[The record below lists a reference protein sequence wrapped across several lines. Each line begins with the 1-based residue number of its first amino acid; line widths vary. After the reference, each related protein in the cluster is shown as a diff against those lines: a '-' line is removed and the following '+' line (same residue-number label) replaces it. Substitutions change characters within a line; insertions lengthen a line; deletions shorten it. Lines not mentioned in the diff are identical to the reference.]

1 MIGKMIRGLIQME
14 KVNVSSERNITLIM
28 DFYELTMSY
37 NYFKLGKGEQI
48 VYFDMFY
55 RKNPDGGG
63 FVIFAGLQQL
73 IEAIKDMRFTDGDI
87 EYLRQLNIFDEDFF
101 EYLKNFSFTGTIYS
115 VPEGTPVFPY
125 EPLVTIKAKLIEAQ
139 LIETFLLVTINHQSL
154 IATKTHRVCQEAKG
168 RAVMEFGAR
177 RAQGYDGAHYGAR
190 AAYIGGV
197 SGTATTSAGKAFDIP
212 VLGTMAHSFV
222 QSFDNEFEAF
232 KAYAEVYPDSCVLLV
247 DTYDTLKSG
256 VPNAIRVA
264 EEILAPLGKRLAGI
278 RLDSGDIAYLT
289 KKARMM
295 LDVAGLSDCKI
306 TVSNSLDEYLIRSV
320 LEQGAQI
327 DSFGV
332 GENMIVSKSSPVFGG
347 VYKLAAVEKD
357 GQIIPKIK
365 ISENTEKITNPGYKK
380 VYRLIEKE
388 TNKAIADVIAFHD
401 EILDENQDLVIYH
414 QSDAW
419 KNKTLLAGTYQIKP
433 LQELVFDEGKC
444 VYPTYSLQEIRDY
457 SFQQKALLWDEVFR
471 LEYPHIYYVDLTKK
485 LLDYKLEM
493 LAKGGR
499 A

>member
-1 MIGKMIRGLIQME
+1 MKMIGGSIME
-14 KVNVSSERNITLIM
+14 ENYVGRERNITLIM

-37 NYFKLGKGEQI
+37 NYFKLGKQDEI

-55 RKNPDGGG
+55 RKNPDQGG

-73 IEAIKDMRFTDGDI
+73 IEAIENMHFSDGDI
-87 EYLRQLNIFDEDFF
+87 EYLRSLNVFDEDFF
-101 EYLKNFSFTGTIYS
+101 AYLKDFHFTGTIYS
-115 VPEGTPVFPY
+115 VKEGTPVFPY
-125 EPLVTIKAKLIEAQ
+125 EPLITVKAKLIEAQ

-154 IATKTHRVCQEAKG
+154 IATKARRIVQEAKG
-168 RAVMEFGAR
+168 RPVMEFGAR

-197 SGTATTSAGKAFDIP
+197 VGSATVSAGKDFHMP

-222 QSFDNEFEAF
+222 QSFDSEYEAF
-232 KAYAEVYPDSCVLLV
+232 KAYALTYPDNCVLLV

-256 VPNAIRVA
+256 VPHAIRVA
-264 EEILAPLGKRLAGI
+264 EEVLAPMGKRLKGI

-295 LDVAGLSDCKI
+295 LDVAGLHDCQI

-347 VYKLAAVEKD
+347 VYKLDAIEKN

-365 ISENTEKITNPGYKK
+365 ISENTEKITNPGFKK

-388 TNKAIADVIAFHD
+388 TQKAIADIIAFHD
-401 EILDENQDLVIYH
+401 EVLDENQDLTIYH
-414 QSDAW
+414 QLDSW
-419 KNKTLLAGTYQIKP
+419 KHKTLYAGTYEIHP
-433 LQELVFDEGKC
+433 LQTLVFDEGKN
-444 VYPTYSLQEIRDY
+444 VYPHYSLDEIRIY
-457 SFQQKALLWDEVFR
+457 SQQQKQLLWDEIFR
-471 LEYPHIYYVDLTKK
+471 LEYPHMYYVDLTKR
-485 LLDYKLEM
+485 LLDYKLKM
-493 LAKGGR
+493 LAKGKKGH
-499 A
+499 

>member
-1 MIGKMIRGLIQME
+1 M
-14 KVNVSSERNITLIM
+14 NVSSERNITLIM

-37 NYFKLGKGEQI
+37 NYFKLNKTDDI

-55 RKNPDGGG
+55 RKNPDKGG

-73 IEAIKDMRFTDGDI
+73 IEAIQDMHFTEGDI
-87 EYLRQLNIFDEDFF
+87 EYLRSLNKFDEDFF
-101 EYLKNFSFTGTIYS
+101 EYLRHFRFTGTIYS
-115 VPEGTPVFPY
+115 VKEGTPVFPY
-125 EPLVTIKAKLIEAQ
+125 EPLITVKAKLIEAQ

-154 IATKTHRVCQEAKG
+154 IATKAHRITQEAKG

-197 SGTATTSAGKAFDIP
+197 AGTATVSAGEQFGIP

-222 QSFDNEFEAF
+222 QSFDSEYEAFEA
-232 KAYAEVYPDSCVLLV
+232 YARVYPDSCVLLV

-256 VPNAIRVA
+256 VPNAIRIAKEVL
-264 EEILAPLGKRLAGI
+264 EPMGKRLAGI
-278 RLDSGDIAYLT
+278 RLDSGDISYLT

-295 LDVAGLSDCKI
+295 LDVAGLTDCKI

-332 GENMIVSKSSPVFGG
+332 GENMIVSKTSPVFGG

-357 GQIIPKIK
+357 GEIIPKIK
-365 ISENTEKITNPGYKK
+365 ISENVEKITNPGYKK
-380 VYRLIEKE
+380 VYRLIENDTK
-388 TNKAIADVIAFHD
+388 KAIADVIAFHD
-401 EILDENQDLVIYH
+401 EVLDENQDLTIYH
-414 QSDAW
+414 QSNIW
-419 KNKTLLAGTYQIKP
+419 KNKTLYAGTYTIQP
-433 LQELVFDEGKC
+433 LQHLVFDNGKC
-444 VYPTYSLQEIRDY
+444 VYPEYSLEEIREY
-457 SFQQKALLWDEVFR
+457 SKEQKEYLWDELFR

-485 LLDYKLEM
+485 LLDYKIQLLEEKRM
-493 LAKGGR
+493 
-499 A
+499 

>member
-1 MIGKMIRGLIQME
+1 ME
-14 KVNVSSERNITLIM
+14 KMNVSSERNITLIM

-37 NYFKLGKGEQI
+37 NYFKMGKGEQV

-55 RKNPDGGG
+55 RKNPDNGG

-73 IEAIKDMRFTDGDI
+73 IEAIQDMHFSEGDI
-87 EYLRQLNIFDEDFF
+87 EYLRSLHIFDEDFF
-101 EYLKNFSFTGTIYS
+101 DYLRNFKFTGTIYA
-115 VPEGTPVFPY
+115 VKEGTPVFPY
-125 EPLVTIKAKLIEAQ
+125 EPLVTVKAKLIEAQ

-154 IATKTHRVCQEAKG
+154 IATKAHRVCQEAKG
-168 RAVMEFGAR
+168 RPVMEFGAR

-197 SGTATTSAGKAFDIP
+197 AGTATTSAGVAFGVP

-222 QSFDNEFEAF
+222 QSFDSEFEAF
-232 KAYAEVYPDSCVLLV
+232 KAYAMIYPDSCVLLV

-264 EEILAPLGKRLAGI
+264 EEVLAPMGKRLAGI

-295 LDVAGLSDCKI
+295 LDVAGLHDCKI

-332 GENMIVSKSSPVFGG
+332 GENMIVSKSAPVFGG

-388 TNKAIADVIAFHD
+388 TNKAIADIIAFHD
-401 EILDENQDLVIYH
+401 EVLDEGQDLTIYH

-419 KNKTLLAGTYQIKP
+419 KNKTLYAGTYEIVP
-433 LQELVFDEGKC
+433 LQELIFDQGKC
-444 VYPTYSLQEIRDY
+444 VYPEYSLEEIRAY
-457 SFQQKALLWDEVFR
+457 STKQKALLWDEVFR

-485 LLDYKLEM
+485 LLDYKLKM
-493 LAKGGR
+493 LAEGGKTE
-499 A
+499 

>member
-1 MIGKMIRGLIQME
+1 ME
-14 KVNVSSERNITLIM
+14 NMNVSSERNITLIM

-37 NYFKLGKGEQI
+37 NYFKLGKKDDI
-48 VYFDMFY
+48 VYFDMFF
-55 RKNPDGGG
+55 RKNPDQGGMT
-63 FVIFAGLQQL
+63 IFAGLQQL
-73 IEAIKDMRFTDGDI
+73 IEAIQDMRFTEGDI
-87 EYLRQLNIFDEDFF
+87 EYLRQQNKFDEDFF
-101 EYLKNFSFTGTIYS
+101 DYLRNFQFTGTNYS

-125 EPLVTIKAKLIEAQ
+125 EPLVTVKAKLIEAQ
-139 LIETFLLVTINHQSL
+139 LIETFLLVSINHQSL
-154 IATKTHRVCQEAKG
+154 IATKAHRICQEAKG

-197 SGTATTSAGKAFDIP
+197 SGTATVSAGKEFNIP

-222 QSFDNEFEAF
+222 QSFDTEYEAFEA
-232 KAYAEVYPDSCVLLV
+232 YAKTYPDACVLLV

-256 VPNAIRVA
+256 VPNAIKVA
-264 EEILAPLGKRLAGI
+264 EEVLKPMGKRLAGI

-295 LDVAGLSDCKI
+295 LDVAGYTDCKI
-306 TVSNSLDEYLIRSV
+306 TVSNALDEYLIRSI
-320 LEQGAQI
+320 LEQGAPI

-357 GQIIPKIK
+357 GHIIPKIK

-380 VYRLIEKE
+380 VYRLIERE
-388 TNKAIADVIAFHD
+388 THKAIADVITFYD
-401 EILDENQDLVIYH
+401 EILNENQDLTIYH

-419 KNKTLLAGTYQIKP
+419 KNKTLYAGTYDIIP
-433 LQELVFDEGKC
+433 LQTLVFDEGQC
-444 VYPTYSLQEIRDY
+444 VYPKYTLDEIRKY
-457 SFQQKALLWDEVFR
+457 SQEQKNLLWDELFR
-471 LEYPHIYYVDLTKK
+471 LEYPHIYYVDLTKN
-485 LLDYKLEM
+485 LLDYKLKM
-493 LAKGGR
+493 LASSRGL
-499 A
+499 

>member
-1 MIGKMIRGLIQME
+1 ME
-14 KVNVSSERNITLIM
+14 KVNVSSARNITLIM

-37 NYFKLGKGEQI
+37 NYFKLGRGDQV
-48 VYFDMFY
+48 VYFDMFF
-55 RKNPDGGG
+55 RKNPDNGG

-73 IEAIKDMRFTDGDI
+73 IEAIRDMRFTEGDI
-87 EYLRQLNIFDEDFF
+87 EYLRSLNIFDEDFF
-101 EYLKNFSFTGTIYS
+101 DYLRNFQFTGTIYS
-115 VPEGTPVFPY
+115 VKEGTPVFPY
-125 EPLVTIKAKLIEAQ
+125 EPLITVKAKLIEAQ

-154 IATKTHRVCQEAKG
+154 IATKAHRVVQEAKG
-168 RAVMEFGAR
+168 RPVMEFGAR

-190 AAYIGGV
+190 AAYIGGAA
-197 SGTATTSAGKAFDIP
+197 GTATTSAGEAFHIT

-222 QSFDNEFEAF
+222 QSFDSEYEAF
-232 KAYAEVYPDSCVLLV
+232 KAYATIYPDSCVLLV

-256 VPNAIRVA
+256 VPNAIKVA
-264 EEILAPLGKRLAGI
+264 QDVLHPMGKRLSGI

-295 LDVAGLSDCKI
+295 LDVAGLTDCKI

-320 LEQGAQI
+320 LEQGAKI

-347 VYKLAAVEKD
+347 VYKLAAVEQN
-357 GQIIPKIK
+357 GCIIPKIK

-388 TNKAIADVIAFHD
+388 TQKAIADIIAFYD
-401 EILDENQDLVIYH
+401 EVLNENQDLTIYH

-419 KNKTLLAGTYQIKP
+419 KHKTLLAGTYEVRP
-433 LQELVFDEGKC
+433 LQELIFDEGKC
-444 VYPTYSLQEIRDY
+444 IYPEYTLEEIREY
-457 SFQQKALLWDEVFR
+457 SKQQKALLWDEVFR
-471 LEYPHIYYVDLTKK
+471 LEYPHIYYVDLTKH

-493 LAKGGR
+493 LAEGKKV
-499 A
+499 

>member
-1 MIGKMIRGLIQME
+1 M
-14 KVNVSSERNITLIM
+14 NVSSERNITLIM

-37 NYFKLGKGEQI
+37 NYFKLNKADDI

-55 RKNPDGGG
+55 RQNPDNGG

-73 IEAIKDMRFTDGDI
+73 IEAIQDMHFTEGDI
-87 EYLRQLNIFDEDFF
+87 DYLRSLNKFDEDFF
-101 EYLKNFSFTGTIYS
+101 EYLRHFRFTGTIYS
-115 VPEGTPVFPY
+115 VAEGTPVFPY
-125 EPLVTIKAKLIEAQ
+125 EPLITVKAKLIEAQ

-154 IATKTHRVCQEAKG
+154 IATKAHRITQEAKG

-197 SGTATTSAGKAFDIP
+197 AGTATVSAGKQFGIP

-222 QSFDNEFEAF
+222 QSFDSEYEAFEA
-232 KAYAEVYPDSCVLLV
+232 YAQVYPDSCVLLV

-256 VPNAIRVA
+256 VPNAIRIAKDVL
-264 EEILAPLGKRLAGI
+264 EPMGKRLAGI
-278 RLDSGDIAYLT
+278 RLDSGDISYLT

-295 LDVAGLSDCKI
+295 LDVAGLTDCKI
-306 TVSNSLDEYLIRSV
+306 TVSNALDEYLIRSI

-332 GENMIVSKSSPVFGG
+332 GENMIVSKNSPVFGG
-347 VYKLAAVEKD
+347 VYKLAAIEKN
-357 GQIIPKIK
+357 GLIIPKIK
-365 ISENTEKITNPGYKK
+365 ISENVEKITNPGYKK
-380 VYRLIEKE
+380 VYRLIEND

-401 EILDENQDLVIYH
+401 EILDENQDLTIYH
-414 QSDAW
+414 QSNIW
-419 KNKTLLAGTYQIKP
+419 KNKTLYAGTYTIQP
-433 LQELVFDEGKC
+433 LQHLVFDNGKC
-444 VYPTYSLQEIRDY
+444 VYPEYSLDEIREYSKKQKDY
-457 SFQQKALLWDEVFR
+457 LWDELFR

-485 LLDYKLEM
+485 LLDFKIKLLEE
-493 LAKGGR
+493 KR
-499 A
+499 EQ